1 MSKLKWECKY
11 LSYNFTIPFYTLS
24 TAHYRAWKRLYICC
38 HYEYE
43 KMSGNRQWCGK
54 VFLVLEQF
62 FLFSKHNTLKSFYI
76 IFLLKKMN
84 ILNIFEDEK
93 EACIL
98 LLVNIFLLAILVGI
112 LSCTN
117 PVYMM
122 MTKKDLYYLLFQ
134 DSKYQN
140 IVKWKTIWKCYY
152 NKQAKS

>member
-24 TAHYRAWKRLYICC
+24 TAHYWAWKRLYICC

-93 EACIL
+93 RSLYPSFGLIYFFLQFWLAFFRAQILFIWWWGRTSL
-98 LLVNIFLLAILVGI
+98 LLTCFWIQDIKIL
-112 LSCTN
+112 
-117 PVYMM
+117 
-122 MTKKDLYYLLFQ
+122 
-134 DSKYQN
+134 
-140 IVKWKTIWKCYY
+140 
-152 NKQAKS
+152 

>member
-24 TAHYRAWKRLYICC
+24 TAHYWAWKRLYICC

-93 EACIL
+93 RSLYPSFGLIY
-98 LLVNIFLLAILVGI
+98 FFLAILVGI
-112 LSCTN
+112 LSGTN

-122 MTKKDLYYLLFQ
+122 TTTKKSLYCSHIWTPKILQ
-134 DSKYQN
+134 SQN
-140 IVKWKTIWKCYY
+140 WLQNKCR
-152 NKQAKS
+152 KKL